1 MEHDHADHEPHRPDC
16 PRPLT
21 LYPLPASWRCVCK
34 AGLLG
39 QNASSEMGVI
49 FTFCERTGKASHEC
63 EEPGEQRSF
72 LLEDE
77 TPLQR
82 QVASFRQY
90 VRHMAEEMHLTEEGI
105 RSPDVLASGAY
116 SSHFGKKGR
125 EK

>member
-21 LYPLPASWRCVCK
+21 LYPLTASWRCRCK

-39 QNASSEMGVI
+39 QNASAEMGVV

-63 EEPGEQRSF
+63 EETVERTF

-82 QVASFRQY
+82 QVREFREAIG
-90 VRHMAEEMHLTEEGI
+90 RMAESLGLTEEGI
-105 RSPDVLASGAY
+105 RSPEVLAKGAY
-116 SSHFGKKGR
+116 SSHFGSKGR
-125 EK
+125 KET